1 MTNDINDPGDDQ
13 GKTSVSGVIR
23 KISKWLTETFPGHEN
38 AVMLGLAGFVCA
50 VLLFAIGFWRTL
62 LITLFVLVGV
72 AAGQVLDGNP
82 KILRAV
88 KRWLNR
94 NN

>member
-1 MTNDINDPGDDQ
+1 MSNDINGTGDDQ
-13 GKTSVSGVIR
+13 GKGPVSGFFD
-23 KISKWLTETFPGHEN
+23 KISRWISETFPGHEN
-38 AVMLGLAGFVCA
+38 AVMLGLAGFVVA

-62 LITLFVLVGV
+62 LITLFVVVGV
-72 AAGQVLDGNP
+72 AIGQVLDGDP

-88 KRWLNR
+88 QRWLNR